1 LAANALGRSLSG
13 VMTHVSAAPRPTP
26 SDPGLDVLVA
36 RTAGPQPWR
45 KVFHAFNATA
55 LAVAVVALDPS
66 DGLLLGALAALVVV
80 LLIADLFR
88 LRNVQANR
96 LFFKA
101 FAALASPRE
110 ARGIASSTWY
120 AIGLLG
126 AFALF
131 SREIGVSSVL
141 VLGLADPLAGYV
153 GRRFGRRPL
162 LGGTLEGTLTF
173 LVIAAVILAA
183 RHPAPVALVA
193 AAVSALAER
202 RAWPLDDNLAVP
214 LACGAALTAL
224 TWIA

>member
-1 LAANALGRSLSG
+1 
-13 VMTHVSAAPRPTP
+13 MTHVSAPRSPTP
-26 SDPGLDVLVA
+26 ADPGLDVLVA

-55 LAVAVVALDPS
+55 VAVAVVTLEPS
-66 DGLLLGALAALVVV
+66 DALLLGALGGIAVV

-88 LRNVQANR
+88 LRNDQANR
-96 LFFKA
+96 LFFRT

-120 AIGLLG
+120 AIGLLA

-173 LVIAAVILAA
+173 VVVAAVILMA
-183 RHPAPVALVA
+183 RHPAPVALLA
-193 AAVSALAER
+193 AALSALAER
-202 RAWPLDDNLAVP
+202 RSWPLDDNLAVP
-214 LACGAALTAL
+214 LTCGAALTAL
-224 TWIA
+224 LWIV

>member
-1 LAANALGRSLSG
+1 
-13 VMTHVSAAPRPTP
+13 MTEIRETLRVVPE
-26 SDPGLDVLVA
+26 LDALVA

-45 KVFHAFNATA
+45 KIFHAFNATA
-55 LAVAVVALDPS
+55 VAVAVVAFDPS
-66 DGLLLGALAALVVV
+66 DALLLGALGGIAVV
-80 LLIADLFR
+80 LLIADVFR
-88 LRNVQANR
+88 LRNDQANR
-96 LFFKA
+96 LFFRA

-120 AIGLLG
+120 AIGLLA

-141 VLGLADPLAGYV
+141 VMGLADPLAGYV

-173 LVIAAVILAA
+173 LVAAAVILMV
-183 RHPAPVALVA
+183 RHPAPVALLA

-202 RAWPLDDNLAVP
+202 RSWPLDDNLAVP

-224 TWIA
+224 LWIA

>member
-1 LAANALGRSLSG
+1 MA
-13 VMTHVSAAPRPTP
+13 HVSAPPRHTP
-26 SDPGLDVLVA
+26 VDPGLDVLVA

-55 LAVAVVALDPS
+55 VAVAVVILDPS
-66 DGLLLGALAALVVV
+66 DALLLGALGGIAVV
-80 LLIADLFR
+80 LLLADLFR
-88 LRNVQANR
+88 LRNDQANR
-96 LFFKA
+96 LFFRT

-120 AIGLLG
+120 AIGLVA

-141 VLGLADPLAGYV
+141 VLGLADPVAGYV

-173 LVIAAVILAA
+173 LVVAAVILIA
-183 RHPAPVALVA
+183 RHPAPVALLA

-202 RAWPLDDNLAVP
+202 RSWPLDDNLAVP
-214 LACGAALTAL
+214 VACGAALTAL
-224 TWIA
+224 LWMA

>member
-1 LAANALGRSLSG
+1 
-13 VMTHVSAAPRPTP
+13 MTHVSAPRSPTP
-26 SDPGLDVLVA
+26 ADPGLDVLVA

-55 LAVAVVALDPS
+55 VAVAVVTLEPS
-66 DGLLLGALAALVVV
+66 DALLLGALGGIAVV

-88 LRNVQANR
+88 LRNDQANR
-96 LFFKA
+96 LFFRT

-120 AIGLLG
+120 AIGLLA
-126 AFALF
+126 AFAF
-131 SREIGVSSVL
+131 FPREIGVSSVL

-173 LVIAAVILAA
+173 VVVAAVILMA
-183 RHPAPVALVA
+183 RHPAPVALLA
-193 AAVSALAER
+193 AALSALAER
-202 RAWPLDDNLAVP
+202 RSWPLDDNLAVP
-214 LACGAALTAL
+214 LTCGAALTAL
-224 TWIA
+224 LWIV

>member
-1 LAANALGRSLSG
+1 MA
-13 VMTHVSAAPRPTP
+13 HVSAPPRHTP
-26 SDPGLDVLVA
+26 VDPGLDVLVA

-55 LAVAVVALDPS
+55 VAVAAVILDPS
-66 DGLLLGALAALVVV
+66 DALLLGALGGIAVV
-80 LLIADLFR
+80 LLLADLFR
-88 LRNVQANR
+88 LRNDQANR
-96 LFFKA
+96 LFFRT

-120 AIGLLG
+120 AIGLVA

-141 VLGLADPLAGYV
+141 VLGLADPVAGYV

-173 LVIAAVILAA
+173 LAVAAVILIA
-183 RHPAPVALVA
+183 RHPAPVALLA

-202 RAWPLDDNLAVP
+202 RSWPLDDNLAVP
-214 LACGAALTAL
+214 VACGAALTAL
-224 TWIA
+224 LWMA

>member
-1 LAANALGRSLSG
+1 MTEIRETLS
-13 VMTHVSAAPRPTP
+13 VVPE
-26 SDPGLDVLVA
+26 LDALVA

-55 LAVAVVALDPS
+55 VAVAVVTLDPS
-66 DGLLLGALAALVVV
+66 DALLLGALGGIVLV
-80 LLIADLFR
+80 LLGADFFR
-88 LRNVQANR
+88 LRNDQANR
-96 LFFKA
+96 LFFRT

-120 AIGLLG
+120 AIGLLA

-131 SREIGVSSVL
+131 PREIGVSSVL

-173 LVIAAVILAA
+173 LVVAAAILMA
-183 RHPAPVALVA
+183 RHPVPVALLA
-193 AAVSALAER
+193 AALSALAER
-202 RAWPLDDNLAVP
+202 RSWPLDDNLAVP

-224 TWIA
+224 LWIA

>member
-1 LAANALGRSLSG
+1 
-13 VMTHVSAAPRPTP
+13 MTHVSAPPRPTP
-26 SDPGLDVLVA
+26 ADPGLDVLVA

-55 LAVAVVALDPS
+55 VAVAVVVLDPN
-66 DGLLLGALAALVVV
+66 DGLLLGALGGIVLV
-80 LLIADLFR
+80 LLIADVFR
-88 LRNVQANR
+88 LRNDQANR

-120 AIGLLG
+120 AIGLLA

-131 SREIGVSSVL
+131 PREIAVSSVL
-141 VLGLADPLAGYV
+141 VMGLADPLAGYI

-173 LVIAAVILAA
+173 LAVAAVILMV
-183 RHPAPVALVA
+183 RHPAVVALLA

-202 RAWPLDDNLAVP
+202 RAWPLDDNVAVP
-214 LACGAALTAL
+214 LTCGAALTAL
-224 TWIA
+224 LWVA